1 MVSGV
6 VDWKSYNAMTWSIT
20 ELFGRLEGGVAL
32 PLFALAFSLVGV
44 VVVLFTELDEVEW
57 ASGVSLF
64 ALLVLFKGEAICLSF
79 EILFEDDDV
88 FKGDAEGGGVVILV
102 DCPLFKKNFFYIGLI
117 F

>member
-32 PLFALAFSLVGV
+32 PLFDLAFSLVGV

-64 ALLVLFKGEAICLSF
+64 ALLVLFKEEEEAICLSF

-102 DCPLFKKNFFYIGLI
+102 DCPLLKKIVFT
-117 F
+117 